1 MNPYEAYMK
10 EIAQPMRDELTGRS
24 FEDLTT
30 PEGVD
35 QFMDSL
41 APEETA
47 FVVINSVCGC
57 AAGLARPAAVT
68 VAEQNPIRPDRKATV
83 FAGQDKEATEHV
95 REKAPEYLPSSPS
108 FALFKDGK
116 IVDMIERHEIEGHET
131 MSVITNLQAWFE
143 EHGKEI

>member
-10 EIAQPMRDELTGRS
+10 EIAQPMREELTGRS

-83 FAGQDKEATEHV
+83 FAGQDKEATERM
-95 REKAPEYLPSSPS
+95 REYVGQAPSQS
-108 FALFKDGK
+108 F
-116 IVDMIERHEIEGHET
+116 
-131 MSVITNLQAWFE
+131 
-143 EHGKEI
+143 HGTVQRREPCAFHARANISRAGTSTIS